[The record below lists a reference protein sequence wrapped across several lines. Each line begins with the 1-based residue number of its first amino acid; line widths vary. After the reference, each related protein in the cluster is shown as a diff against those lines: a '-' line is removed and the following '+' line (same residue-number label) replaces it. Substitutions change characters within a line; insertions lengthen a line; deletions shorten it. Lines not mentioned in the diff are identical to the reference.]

1 MIVAGC
7 DVGMLTTKAV
17 IIEDKSIIAHDT
29 VATRAAPDK
38 AAKLAMDNALSKAK
52 LNLEELG
59 YCVGTGWGRKKITF
73 TDKVS
78 AEIPCLVRGARWFVP
93 QIRTIIDVGGQTVTL
108 VVLNEEGRVLDHATN
123 DKCAAGT
130 GKFIEIMAEALE
142 LDINDIGPMS
152 LQAKKEIPI
161 SSQCVV
167 FAESEMIGLV
177 NGGEDTADI
186 VGSIHQSI
194 VSRLVTLVNRVGL
207 VGEVCITGGVAK
219 NIGIVRKLEETLGTK
234 VLEIPADPQ
243 IIGALGA
250 AVIAGES
257 RR

>member
-17 IIEDKSIIAHDT
+17 IIEDRTIIAQDT
-29 VATRAAPDK
+29 IATRAAPDK
-38 AAKLAMDNALSKAK
+38 AAERAMTRTLSKVK
-52 LNLEELG
+52 LTRDALE

-73 TDKVS
+73 ADKVS
-78 AEIPCLVRGARWFVP
+78 AEVPCLVRGARWFVP
-93 QIRTIIDVGGQTVTL
+93 PVRTIIDVGGQTVTL
-108 VVLNEEGRVLDHATN
+108 IVLNKKGKVLDHAVN

-130 GKFIEIMAEALE
+130 GKFIEIMADALE
-142 LDINDIGPMS
+142 LDIDDIGPMS
-152 LQAKKEIPI
+152 LRARKEIPI

-167 FAESEMIGLV
+167 FAESEMISLV

-186 VGSIHQSI
+186 VSSIHQSI

-207 VGEVCITGGVAK
+207 VEDACITGGVAK
-219 NIGIVRKLEETLGTK
+219 NIGIVRKLEDALGAK
-234 VLEIPADPQ
+234 VIVPSDPQ

-250 AVIAGES
+250 AIIAAEAVQ
-257 RR
+257 